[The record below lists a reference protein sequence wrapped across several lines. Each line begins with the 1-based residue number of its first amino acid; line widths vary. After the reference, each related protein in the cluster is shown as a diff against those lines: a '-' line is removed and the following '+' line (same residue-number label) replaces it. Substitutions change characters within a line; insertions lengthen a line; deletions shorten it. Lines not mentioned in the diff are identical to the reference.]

1 MAQRHRNPLHNL
13 YDYATPQL
21 VAGPPAT
28 YAAAQRMPKRC
39 GGCVLA
45 SKLSED
51 PHVSV
56 LLLEAGGDD
65 TALSEA
71 KVPLLCS
78 ELFHTKHD
86 WNYYTVE
93 QPNLAYRSLY

>member
-1 MAQRHRNPLHNL
+1 MVSIKRPPSSIYAKPLTRDSHR
-13 YDYATPQL
+13 
-21 VAGPPAT
+21 G
-28 YAAAQRMPKRC
+28 RRC